1 MVGKQENDVT
11 VITGIDR
18 SACTIVSTPLDQRQ
32 YKTAL
37 SPPEQQGQHLPGP
50 STPII
55 STKDEVIIET
65 SDGGLFLLSRC
76 RLAAESLFFRALFH
90 GAYIESKSSR
100 VRLTCVCS
108 SDFRACL
115 SLTAHIYSGTTPKFS
130 AEAAMNLMVTASFL
144 QMSSLMEE
152 LVSTVVSYVHPS
164 NRLAAYRK
172 ATIRSAVLANKLWN
186 SIIKEFRLHLN
197 NCDYEKM
204 TESEILAA
212 LIDERLDIESRE
224 EEPLINNWI
233 AKNPKNHDR
242 MLRLKSEVLR
252 RRGTDGRL
260 NAVIRDRVPR
270 EIIMAVGSLVT
281 LETSQNYSNSSIDSW
296 LFIAGGWS
304 TGGPSDI
311 IEVFNPR
318 SHSWVVPDFAI
329 REIPRAYHG
338 AVLCGEKVIILGG
351 FNGREYFQHAKI
363 FDLNKKT
370 WDAITNMHDRR
381 CYVAA
386 TPFTDPS
393 GIYHVVAIGE
403 FKDTIFNLNDK
414 NIPEKKKSTC
424 HGLMIGYNGHRRLN
438 SAEILHIE
446 KDHWYHL
453 PFMSK
458 QRSDAGA
465 VVLAGRPTIIGG
477 FDGRTIHNDIEM
489 LDFDSQS
496 WFIRTL
502 INGSSS
508 MRSVRTGVSAV
519 TYEANSVIVV
529 GGFNGVR
536 RLKSTEFYDHRV
548 GLWYPLPE
556 MEITRSNFGIEIM
569 NGSIYIAGGF
579 DGTRTT
585 STVER
590 FDMRAYK
597 WEALPSMSI
606 PKSAL
611 RLVRIADHDIIR
623 SLINFQPHPLEFK
636 LDLP

>member
-1 MVGKQENDVT
+1 MVGEQENGGS
-11 VITGIDR
+11 ITIGRPD
-18 SACTIVSTPLDQRQ
+18 CTPTLSLDLDAQC
-32 YKTAL
+32 KAPAL
-37 SPPEQQGQHLPGP
+37 PEQEPGP
-50 STPII
+50 SNSIT

-76 RLAAESLFFRALFH
+76 RLASESLFFRALFH
-90 GAYIESKSSR
+90 GSYLESKSSR
-100 VRLTCVCS
+100 VRLTCVNS

-115 SLTAHIYSGTTPKFS
+115 SLTAHMYNGTTPKFS

-144 QMSSLMEE
+144 QMSTLMEE
-152 LVSTVVSYVHPS
+152 LINTVVSCVHPS

-172 ATIRSAVLANKLWN
+172 SLIRSAVLSERLWT

-197 NCDYEKM
+197 NGDYERM
-204 TESEILAA
+204 TETEILTA
-212 LIDERLDIESRE
+212 LADDRLDIQCKE

-233 AKNPKNHDR
+233 AKNPKNNER
-242 MLRLKSEVLR
+242 MMRLKSENLK
-252 RRGTDGRL
+252 RRGTDGRVA
-260 NAVIRDRVPR
+260 AVVRDRVPR
-270 EIIMAVGSLVT
+270 EVIVAI
-281 LETSQNYSNSSIDSW
+281 
-296 LFIAGGWS
+296 GGWS

-311 IEVFNPR
+311 VEVFNPR
-318 SHSWVVPDFAI
+318 AQSWVTPDASV

-338 AVLCGEKVIILGG
+338 AVLCAENLTIFGG
-351 FNGREYFQHAKI
+351 FNGREYFQHAKS

-370 WDAITNMHDRR
+370 WEAITNMHDRR

-386 TPFTDPS
+386 TPFVDPI
-393 GIYHVVAIGE
+393 GTYHVVAMG
-403 FKDTIFNLNDK
+403 
-414 NIPEKKKSTC
+414 
-424 HGLMIGYNGHRRLN
+424 GYNGHRRLN

-446 KDHWYHL
+446 KNHWYHL
-453 PFMSK
+453 PFMAK

-489 LDFDSQS
+489 LDFETQS
-496 WFIRTL
+496 WM
-502 INGSSS
+502 NGSSA

-519 TYEANSVIVV
+519 TYEANSAIVV

-536 RLKSTEFYDHRV
+536 RLKSTEFYDQRV
-548 GLWYPLPE
+548 GLWYPLPD

-569 NGSIYIAGGF
+569 NGCIYVAGGF

-590 FDMRAYK
+590 FDIRAYK
-597 WEALPSMSI
+597 WETLPAMSI

-611 RLVRIADHDIIR
+611 RLVRIADHEIIR
-623 SLINFQPHPLEFK
+623 NLINFHPIQ
-636 LDLP
+636 LDFT